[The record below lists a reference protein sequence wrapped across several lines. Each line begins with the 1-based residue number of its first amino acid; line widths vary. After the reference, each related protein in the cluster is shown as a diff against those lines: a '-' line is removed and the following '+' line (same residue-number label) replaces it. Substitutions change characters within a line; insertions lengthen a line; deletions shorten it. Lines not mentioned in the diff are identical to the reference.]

1 MNWLIENLST
11 IIVSVILLFAVL
23 LAINSIRKDKANG
36 KSSCGGN
43 CGSCGT
49 GCHSRTNSL
58 VAVSYTHLAKYDGS
72 T

>member
-23 LAINSIRKDKANG
+23 LAINSIRKDKAN
-36 KSSCGGN
+36 CGGN

-49 GCHSRTNSL
+49 SCHSRTNSL
-58 VAVSYTHLAKYDGS
+58 VDSYHHDHGKC
-72 T
+72 

>member
-23 LAINSIRKDKANG
+23 LAVNSIRKDRINR

-49 GCHSRTNSL
+49 GCHSSSL
-58 VAVSYTHLAKYDGS
+58 VEHYHQDQRKV
-72 T
+72 

>member
-1 MNWLIENLST
+1 MITVNWLIENLST

-36 KSSCGGN
+36 KSSCGD
-43 CGSCGT
+43 SCGT

-58 VAVSYTHLAKYDGS
+58 VDSYHHDHGKC
-72 T
+72 

>member
-23 LAINSIRKDKANG
+23 LAINSIRKVKANG

-58 VAVSYTHLAKYDGS
+58 VDSYHHDHGKC
-72 T
+72 

>member
-36 KSSCGGN
+36 GN

-49 GCHSRTNSL
+49 SCHSRTNSL
-58 VAVSYTHLAKYDGS
+58 VDSYHHDHGKC
-72 T
+72 